1 MGVRFSPLR
10 LTSLLLTT
18 LVLSAAASTVDW
30 LMNRL
35 ETRHVIPLLVDAA
48 AALVIFLIT
57 VATAN
62 WWAAKTCFTFRG
74 VPHWHTS
81 LWRSLGPM
89 IIEGIL
95 MLVGAAEIAHLTM
108 PSGHRAAL
116 SVVEILILVAA
127 CVVYFGALTVTGVA
141 MVLAITGLGTNTWHS
156 FASAV
161 RWLRSR
167 PWPLFLMS
175 AALLA
180 FEEVASL
187 AVGAISKAGV
197 AEFLRDTILLAYGPL
212 WVWCFSWVDGEAQA
226 QSVEDR

>member
-1 MGVRFSPLR
+1 MR

-48 AALVIFLIT
+48 AALVVFLIT

-89 IIEGIL
+89 VIEGIL

-116 SVVEILILVAA
+116 SVVKILILVAA

-212 WVWCFSWVDGEAQA
+212 WVWCFSWVAGEARA
-226 QSVEDR
+226 QSLEDR